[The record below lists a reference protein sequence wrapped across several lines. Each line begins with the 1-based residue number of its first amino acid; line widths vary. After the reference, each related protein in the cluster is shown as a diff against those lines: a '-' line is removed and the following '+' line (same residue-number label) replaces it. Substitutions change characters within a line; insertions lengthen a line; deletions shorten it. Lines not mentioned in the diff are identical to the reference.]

1 MKLEGV
7 FKSSLIVRNRNQLQW
22 GEKVHIGRLQVTH
35 RTEEGRQD
43 GALDPWKCGLMFI
56 FSKRHQ

>member
-1 MKLEGV
+1 M
-7 FKSSLIVRNRNQLQW
+7 IVRNRKQLQW

-43 GALDPWKCGLMFI
+43 RALDLWKCGLMSI